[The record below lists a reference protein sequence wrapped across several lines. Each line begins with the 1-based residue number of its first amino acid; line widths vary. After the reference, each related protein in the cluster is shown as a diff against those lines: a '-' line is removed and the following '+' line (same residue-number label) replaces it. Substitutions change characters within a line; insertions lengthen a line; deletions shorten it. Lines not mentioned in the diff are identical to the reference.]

1 MRYHSVLFLFLFLIL
16 RTCENLDHAVKFI
29 GVEGGLAR
37 FELHNRTSSDLSA
50 IELEI
55 TYLGDRRSVVRIDT
69 VSYTA
74 AGLDGTGT
82 VFLKAKQSTMIVQTA
97 PQGTTSAEGR
107 ILSVR

>member
-1 MRYHSVLFLFLFLIL
+1 MIIRS
-16 RTCENLDHAVKFI
+16 CEDPVQAVKFI

-37 FELHNRTSSDLSA
+37 FELHNRTSSDLNA

-74 AGLDGTGT
+74 TGTDGNGT
-82 VFLKAKQSTMIVQTA
+82 VFLKAKQSTMIVQSA